1 MSDLGKY
8 EALQKSIDD
17 AWEIAQRL
25 DMELLKFLLEMA
37 KLELYREIEA
47 AISSSTAELSD
58 TKETPPCPTLQ

>member
-17 AWEIAQRL
+17 AWGLAQRL
-25 DMELLKFLLEMA
+25 DLDLLSFLLEMA

-47 AISSSTAELSD
+47 LISSSETERAEM
-58 TKETPPCPTLQ
+58 EATPPCQTLQ